1 MCSYMVIKGP
11 IEKVIKFTPDYT
23 TFNSVIQVLGV
34 KGNSD
39 DDIDLFM
46 YNHNLGELLQLTAA
60 ELRATI
66 EPDFEYM
73 GSAYEKFTRTP
84 EDYNDEDIVTLV
96 AFSRLAPE
104 MEVAA
109 KDNTLSQPY
118 LNIAD
123 RTITMVHGTI
133 PKAEEFVPGVQ
144 VDTDIFMHRSFQDC
158 VDYTELVGG
167 KISAVQI
174 QLTKLG
180 TILGYDNGLGQFEF
194 ESRDKKVWIGTNIN
208 IFNHLQWWEYMYFT
222 QLRDPYIKP
231 VYPKTLGRSNSRI
244 ISLFS
249 GGLDITCS
257 TLQIL
262 DNIDDYVCPG
272 TLKSVD
278 LWYFDWGT
286 RASAEEQAAGKLF
299 KDKLVKGFAAST
311 ANGNED
317 FVSTVVNYEVIPTEG
332 MFRNILQACDTTVR
346 LTDKD
351 ATGAGHHEAEAAISY
366 VPYRNQFLLTLAA
379 AKAEQLYPGETVI
392 IVIGANLSEGMVYL
406 DNSESFVDAI
416 NKTIRVGGQRT
427 NYFEVVAPFV
437 NRTKTEMVAECLNSG
452 FDLSTAFSC
461 YFPVNGKECGTCG
474 SCLLKQRALERGGN
488 K

>member
-1 MCSYMVIKGP
+1 MCSFMVINGP
-11 IEKVIKFTPDYT
+11 IEKVVKFTPDHIS
-23 TFNSVIQVLGV
+23 FDDVIQALRV
-34 KGNSD
+34 KGNLN

-60 ELRATI
+60 ELRATN
-66 EPDFEYM
+66 EPKFEYM

-84 EDYNDEDIVTLV
+84 EDYEPDDIVTLV

-104 MEVAA
+104 MEVDA
-109 KDNTLSQPY
+109 KQNTLSQPY
-118 LNIAD
+118 LNTKYK
-123 RTITMVHGTI
+123 TITMVHGTI
-133 PKAEEFVPGVQ
+133 PKAEEFVPEVQ

-158 VDYTELVGG
+158 INYTEQVGG

-174 QLTKLG
+174 PMTKLS
-180 TILGYDNGLGQFEF
+180 TILWYDNGLGRFEYK
-194 ESRDKKVWIGTNIN
+194 SMDGKVWIGTNIN
-208 IFNHLQWWEYMYFT
+208 LFNHFYYWAKSFMLQPA
-222 QLRDPYIKP
+222 PYIQL
-231 VYPKTLGRSNSRI
+231 VFPKTLILAKSRI

-257 TLQIL
+257 TLNVIETKLKQRSQ
-262 DNIDDYVCPG
+262 
-272 TLKSVD
+272 LKSVD

-286 RASAEEQAAGKLF
+286 RASAEEQAAGQRF
-299 KDKLVKGFAAST
+299 KDKLEKDFATNGST
-311 ANGNED
+311 A
-317 FVSTVVNYEVIPTEG
+317 TVNYEVIPTEG

-379 AKAEQLYPGETVI
+379 AKAEQLYPGENVT

-416 NKTIRVGGQRT
+416 NKTIKVGGQRT
-427 NYFEVVAPFV
+427 YNFEVVAPFV
-437 NRTKTEMVAECLNSG
+437 NRTKTDMVAECLKRG
-452 FDLSTAFSC
+452 YDLSTAFSC
-461 YFPVNGKECGTCG
+461 YFPVDGKECGVCG